1 MTATAPFG
9 ERFFY
14 GLYPVAFHGAKGK
27 TIRHADGL
35 DPRGIIFLHL
45 RQKPLLFLVLFHA
58 KDAGW
63 TFPVFPGDRG
73 VGHGLSRYFIL
84 P

>member
-1 MTATAPFG
+1 M
-9 ERFFY
+9 
-14 GLYPVAFHGAKGK
+14 AFILLRSTVHAKGK

-35 DPRGIIFLHL
+35 DPRSIISCIPG
-45 RQKPLLFLVLFHA
+45 RSPLLFLVLFHT

-73 VGHGLSRYFIL
+73 VGHGLPRYFIL